1 MSDEPVPPQS
11 NKGMARLVI
20 ALVLLVLLVAFVLS
34 NTRKVKVGFVF
45 FDSRT
50 PLIFVLIVT
59 IAIGIIID
67 RLWIYWRR
75 QR

>member
-1 MSDEPVPPQS
+1 MADQLVPPQD
-11 NKGMARLVI
+11 NKGAARLVI
-20 ALVLLVLLVAFVLS
+20 ALVLLVLLVAFVID

-59 IAIGIIID
+59 VAIGVIID
-67 RLWIYWRR
+67 RLWIHWRR
-75 QR
+75 SR